1 MDGSEF
7 RYLLVKSVSLTACMR
22 TNTSYYP
29 SMVQRPLTTESVEVF
44 LPGSV
49 GDHNRIDYQSR
60 EEEGKGRET
69 WEGLL

>member
-1 MDGSEF
+1 MYED
-7 RYLLVKSVSLTACMR
+7 KH
-22 TNTSYYP
+22 TSYYP
-29 SMVQRPLTTESVEVF
+29 SMVQRPLTAESVEVF